1 MQSCLKWISLRGQTD
16 WTLFISNT
24 SMQQVKLIESDGG
37 LPLLSYCTI
46 KQLSRGENSP
56 DGCLFVFFLLQK
68 LFFLQAVLVSCH
80 RIHYLQK
87 LWKSVPSS
95 IPRADR
101 TPRGVARHPE
111 AAGSLWGNSS
121 ALGRSRRRSRP
132 ARTACRTAAAASKT
146 RPWLL
151 GYQIGFLHKDGGTRA
166 LKHYNSA
173 RM

>member
-1 MQSCLKWISLRGQTD
+1 
-16 WTLFISNT
+16 
-24 SMQQVKLIESDGG
+24 MQQVKLSQTERG
-37 LPLLSYCTI
+37 LPLLLECTI
-46 KQLSRGENSP
+46 KQLAGEKTAQMSFFFSP
-56 DGCLFVFFLLQK
+56 SKAL
-68 LFFLQAVLVSCH
+68 FLQAVSVSCH

-87 LWKSVPSS
+87 LWKSVPFS

-121 ALGRSRRRSRP
+121 ALGRSRRHSRP
-132 ARTACRTAAAASKT
+132 ARTACRTAAAASKN

-166 LKHYNSA
+166 LNE
-173 RM
+173 